1 MEFADNI
8 LGYGSKRFIEVFF
21 RGFKNDTY
29 GYSSAQPAKTVSVF
43 EGAVAGRLS
52 ILQPSSDTTKVA
64 TKKSL
69 VTIFLDIPLDKDT
82 GKPLQADVDEYQSDE
97 LATAYW
103 DRESQEL
110 VTKEQLTK
118 LITDDDD
125 NVDDS
130 QVAYQSA

>member
-1 MEFADNI
+1 MTFADNI

-21 RGFKNDTY
+21 RGFKNDSW
-29 GYSSAQPAKTVSVF
+29 GYSSSLPAKTVSVF
-43 EGAVAGRLS
+43 GATEGRLS

-69 VTIFLDIPLDKDT
+69 VTIFLDIDKSE
-82 GKPLQADVDEYQSDE
+82 VEEYQSDD

-110 VTKEQLTK
+110 VTKEQLTE
-118 LITDDDD
+118 LITTDDE
-125 NVDDS
+125 VDDS
-130 QVAYQSA
+130 LVAYQSA

>member
-1 MEFADNI
+1 MFADNI

-21 RGFKNDTY
+21 RGFKNDTW
-29 GYSSAQPAKTVSVF
+29 GYSSSQPAKTVSVF
-43 EGAVAGRLS
+43 GATEGRLS
-52 ILQPSSDTTKVA
+52 ILQPSSDVTTKVA

-69 VTIFLDIPLDKDT
+69 VTIFLDIDKSE
-82 GKPLQADVDEYQSDE
+82 VEEYQSDD

-110 VTKEQLTK
+110 VTKEQLK
-118 LITDDDD
+118 DIITSNDD
-125 NVDDS
+125 VDDS

>member
-43 EGAVAGRLS
+43 DGAVAGRLS

-103 DRESQEL
+103 DREHQVL
-110 VTKEQLTK
+110 VTKEMLKDT
-118 LITDDDD
+118 IEFDDS
-125 NVDDS
+125 VDDS

>member
-1 MEFADNI
+1 MFADNI

-21 RGFKNDTY
+21 RGFKNDTW
-29 GYSSAQPAKTVSVF
+29 GYSSSQPAKTVSVF
-43 EGAVAGRLS
+43 GATEGRLS
-52 ILQPSSDTTKVA
+52 ILQPSSDTTTKVA

-69 VTIFLDIPLDKDT
+69 VTIFLDIDKS
-82 GKPLQADVDEYQSDE
+82 DVEEYQSDD

-110 VTKEQLTK
+110 VTKEQLK
-118 LITDDDD
+118 DIIEIDDS
-125 NVDDS
+125 VDDS

>member
-8 LGYGSKRFIEVFF
+8 IGYGSKRFIEVFF
-21 RGFKNDTY
+21 RGFKNDTW
-29 GYSSAQPAKTVSVF
+29 GYSSSLPAKTVSVF
-43 EGAVAGRLS
+43 GATEGRLS

-69 VTIFLDIPLDKDT
+69 VTIFLDIDKSE
-82 GKPLQADVDEYQSDE
+82 VVEYQSDD

-110 VTKEQLTK
+110 VTKEQLTD
-118 LITDDDD
+118 LITSSDE
-125 NVDDS
+125 VDDS
-130 QVAYQSA
+130 LVAYQSA

>member
-1 MEFADNI
+1 MTFADNI

-21 RGFKNDTY
+21 RGFKNDTW
-29 GYSSAQPAKTVSVF
+29 GYSSSLPAKTVSVF
-43 EGAVAGRLS
+43 GATEGRLS
-52 ILQPSSDTTKVA
+52 ILQPSSDVTKVA

-69 VTIFLDIPLDKDT
+69 VTIFLDIDKSE
-82 GKPLQADVDEYQSDE
+82 VVEYQSDD

-110 VTKEQLTK
+110 VTKEQLTD
-118 LITDDDD
+118 IIEIDDS
-125 NVDDS
+125 VDDS

>member
-1 MEFADNI
+1 MIMFADNI
-8 LGYGSKRFIEVFF
+8 IGYGSKRFIEVFF
-21 RGFKNDTY
+21 RGFKNDTW
-29 GYSSAQPAKTVSVF
+29 GYSSSQPAKTVSVF
-43 EGAVAGRLS
+43 GATEGRLS
-52 ILQPSSDTTKVA
+52 ILQPSSDTTTKVA

-69 VTIFLDIPLDKDT
+69 VTIFLDIDKSEVKDYE
-82 GKPLQADVDEYQSDE
+82 DDD

-110 VTKEQLTK
+110 VTKETLAD
-118 LITDDDD
+118 LISDDEN